1 MKVNFLLLFTLSLV
15 LFTKKTDLLAHSN
28 SFLSIE
34 DKPVSIEENILH
46 LINVQQNQNSV
57 QKRTNPKLSL
67 QAQEKK
73 KLELFTK
80 LIIKN
85 KSTISLV
92 VLCYIVN
99 QFLLTY
105 VLKNTEKSVYPFL
118 RRKSAEIN
126 NFLQTE
132 EEYLDLAEKYF
143 ANSQLNVSYK
153 YLPLVLKLHEN
164 EDKNKHQK
172 KSVQKEDKPL
182 TLWKITPKF
191 LDIISNGNGK
201 NKALNRDLTTAKATI
216 FMGKYF
222 ADRYAILNHNTY
234 YVIVEYLT
242 RHGENSYLYDLLK
255 DGKATSVS
263 DIEEYLNVKDRI
275 KIREFLAIYFYD
287 NILKNP
293 DFDFYKDPFIIDVL
307 KKNPLF

>member
-1 MKVNFLLLFTLSLV
+1 MKVKLFFLLAFFLV
-15 LFTKKTDLLAHSN
+15 LFTKKGDLLARSN
-28 SFLSIE
+28 ILLSIE
-34 DKPVSIEENILH
+34 NKPVSIEENILH

-67 QAQEKK
+67 QAKEKK

-85 KSTISLV
+85 KSTISQV

-126 NFLQTE
+126 NFLQTQ
-132 EEYLDLAEKYF
+132 EEYLDLADKYF
-143 ANSQLNVSYK
+143 ANSKLSISYK
-153 YLPLVLKLHEN
+153 YLPLVLKMHEN
-164 EDKNKHQK
+164 EDKNKYQK
-172 KSVQKEDKPL
+172 KLQREDKPL
-182 TLWKITPKF
+182 TIWKITPAF
-191 LDIISNGNGK
+191 LNTISYGNGK
-201 NKALNRDLTTAKATI
+201 NKETSRDLTVAKATI

-222 ADRYAILNHNTY
+222 TDRYGILNQNTY

-242 RHGENSYLYDLLK
+242 RHDEKNRLYDLLK

-307 KKNPLF
+307 KKNSLF

>member
-1 MKVNFLLLFTLSLV
+1 MKVKLFFLLTLFFV
-15 LFTKKTDLLAHSN
+15 LFTKKTELSARSN
-28 SFLSIE
+28 SGLSIE
-34 DKPVSIEENILH
+34 EKPVSIEENILH
-46 LINVQQNQNSV
+46 LINIQQKQNDV
-57 QKRTNPKLSL
+57 QKKQNIKLSL
-67 QAQEKK
+67 QAKDRK

-85 KSTISLV
+85 KSTISQV

-105 VLKNTEKSVYPFL
+105 VLKSTEKSVYPFL
-118 RRKSAEIN
+118 RRKSSEIN
-126 NFLQTE
+126 TFLQTQ
-132 EEYLDLAEKYF
+132 EEYLDLADKYF
-143 ANSQLNVSYK
+143 TNSKLSTSYK
-153 YLPLVLKLHEN
+153 YLPLVLKLHDN

-172 KSVQKEDKPL
+172 KTAQREDKPL
-182 TLWKITPKF
+182 TIWKITPEF
-191 LDIISNGNGK
+191 LNTISYGNGK
-201 NKALNRDLTTAKATI
+201 NKETNKDLTIAKATI

-222 ADRYAILNHNTY
+222 TDRYEFLNQNTY

-242 RHGENSYLYDLLK
+242 RHDEKNHLYDLLK
-255 DGKATSVS
+255 EGKATSVS

-307 KKNPLF
+307 KKNSLF